1 VVLIAFGEL
10 LRNGKLPSLTFAYH
24 TGLEGPRPFLQL
36 NFKYLKQMI
45 AGLLHQFPIV
55 EEFNHP
61 LDRVA

>member
-1 VVLIAFGEL
+1 LKIKAH
-10 LRNGKLPSLTFAYH
+10 LTFAYY